1 MLPQILNLTSSMTNA
16 TFATAL
22 CALQSTIVGVNI
34 QAVNTGAYFV
44 LPDCFWTLSVLWTN
58 FKAQNIIIQGSN
70 ATLGQVDPLLRFS
83 ALTTA
88 LHLENV
94 RLINPNTTYT
104 GNHYP
109 YTPNWSSIFSH
120 MPLLTDVK
128 LCNTS
133 LKGVL
138 PATLPALTKVFNV
151 SRNALTGSVPALF
164 ANASNLLTSIT
175 CDLSH
180 NLLTGVIPNLLSEV
194 SGLNAAVNINLGSN
208 QLTGTIPP
216 NFLNVTLADAAS
228 VVVSF
233 ANNSL
238 TGPIPTALFSKL
250 QQTAALIH
258 FDCSNNSLSGVLPSD
273 LFSNAITNVSNIVSL
288 ALNCSRNKLTGS
300 VPSWWPTLQL
310 AVQLGDI
317 SLDLSQ
323 NKLTGSLPESLSPPA
338 IANTL
343 TNFKTAIWNLSCN
356 ALSGSIANNII
367 GTTSAP
373 IKKIVACLRNNSLT
387 GSLPATLASNGAMEI
402 VSLDL
407 ASNGLSGTISSS
419 FISELG
425 NTVTDLA
432 MDISNNKLTGSIP
445 DQLLAPF
452 TTAATNANSL
462 FVNLTKNQ
470 LTGSIP
476 DNIRGAVSKVAVF
489 LDNNKLN
496 GTFPSADLFSTSS
509 SVDPSQ
515 LSLDFSAAGNQITGS
530 IDIPSLPTPYPVSLN
545 MSANKLTGLS
555 VAADAAYLTSIDVSG
570 NTKMTGTVPS
580 VWLTTGS
587 QLLTLSASRTS
598 LGGTFPDLVGIVN
611 IPLQKLDLSYTPI
624 AFCNGTRSA
633 WTAQSMSSC
642 NLQQTSA
649 HSCSDSYPAV
659 CQTRFAAPSAASSIR
674 VSMPL
679 LFAVALILLSVALL
693 K

>member
-1 MLPQILNLTSSMTNA
+1 MTNA

-34 QAVNTGAYFV
+34 QAVNTAAYFV
-44 LPDCFWTLSVLWTN
+44 LPDCYWALSALWTS

-94 RLINPNTTYT
+94 RLIHPNTTYS

-109 YTPNWSSIFSH
+109 YTPNWTSLFAH
-120 MPLLTDVK
+120 MPLLTELK
-128 LCNTS
+128 LTNSS
-133 LKGVL
+133 LKGAL
-138 PATLPALTKVFNV
+138 PAALPALMNTFNV
-151 SRNALTGSVPALF
+151 TRNSLSGAVPALF
-164 ANASNLLTSIT
+164 SNASSLLTSIT

-180 NLLTGVIPNLLSEV
+180 NLLTGVIPNLLSTV
-194 SGLNAAVNINLGSN
+194 SGLNLGVTVNLGSN

-216 NFLNVTLADAAS
+216 TFLNVTLANLAS

-238 TGPIPTALFSKL
+238 NGPIPSALFPKV
-250 QQTAALIH
+250 QQTLSRLQ
-258 FDCSNNSLSGVLPSD
+258 FDCSNNSLEGAIPTE
-273 LFSNAITNVSNIVSL
+273 LFSNVVNNVSNIVHL

-300 VPSWWPTLQL
+300 VPAWWPVLQL
-310 AVQLGDI
+310 GVQLGDI

-323 NKLTGSLPESLSPPA
+323 NKLSGSLPESLSPPA
-338 IANTL
+338 IQNGL
-343 TNFKTAIWNLSCN
+343 TNFKTALWNLSCN
-356 ALSGSIANNII
+356 ALSGTIASNII

-373 IKKIVACLRNNSLT
+373 IKNIYAYLRNNSFV
-387 GSLPATLASNGAMEI
+387 GSLPAVLASNGAMEI
-402 VSLDL
+402 VNLDL
-407 ASNGLSGTISSS
+407 ASNGLTGTISTG
-419 FISELG
+419 FISQLG

-445 DQLLAPF
+445 DAFLAPF
-452 TTAATNANSL
+452 TTEALNAGSL
-462 FVNLTKNQ
+462 VLNLTKNQ

-476 DNIRGAVSKVAVF
+476 QNIRGAVDKVAVF

-496 GTFPSADLFSTSS
+496 GTFPSSDLFTTASTA
-509 SVDPSQ
+509 DPSQ
-515 LSLDFSAAGNQITGS
+515 LSFDFSAAGNQIGGS
-530 IDIPSLPTPYPVSLN
+530 IAIPSLPSPYPVSLN
-545 MSANKLTGLS
+545 LSANKLTGLS
-555 VAADAAYLTSIDVSG
+555 VAADAAYLTSVDVSG
-570 NTKMTGTVPS
+570 NTQMTGTVPS
-580 VWLTTGS
+580 VWLTAGS
-587 QLLTLSASRTS
+587 QLLTLSAARTS
-598 LGGTFPDLVGIVN
+598 IGGNFPDLSGIVN
-611 IPLQKLDLSYTPI
+611 IPLQKLDLSNTPI

-633 WTAQSMSSC
+633 WTAQKMSSC

-649 HSCSDSYPAV
+649 HNCADSYPAV
-659 CQTRFAAPSAASSIR
+659 CQTRFSAPSAASSIR

-679 LFAVALILLSVALL
+679 LFAVALILLSIALF